1 MFYYF
6 LFIQF
11 TNTIILFILLH
22 NLQYLLN
29 QPIKWCE
36 FDTSY
41 VDRMIDAIDL
51 IHNSSK
57 NSSGAT

>member
-22 NLQYLLN
+22 NLRN
-29 QPIKWCE
+29 QPVTWCE
-36 FDTSY
+36 FDASY
-41 VDRMIDAIDL
+41 VDRMIDAI
-51 IHNSSK
+51 HNSSK
-57 NSSGAT
+57 NSSDAT